1 MDMNRLIRKIASAV
15 MALTLTAG
23 IITGCSS
30 SDTKFFLENRISLK
44 EQNGS
49 LPDQGTVGDIQYRI
63 LEQNSFS
70 TNKSKFGYY
79 IDTLDQPDSPY
90 YIVITL
96 GPTTYERAEI
106 SIVDLGMDES
116 TLHILVR
123 ETDVTSGPT
132 CSTFSPTCV
141 LEVDHLPENIQIN
154 GETGKI
160 FNLIED

>member
-1 MDMNRLIRKIASAV
+1 MKILETTNIVPIIIVILIGLVILLV
-15 MALTLTAG
+15 ALSIRVVPQAHAYVVEKFGAYHKTLGTG
-23 IITGCSS
+23 IHFVFPFIFRIS
-30 SDTKFFLENRISLK
+30 KRISLK

-63 LEQNSFS
+63 LEQNLFS

-116 TLHILVR
+116 TLHIL
-123 ETDVTSGPT
+123 DK
-132 CSTFSPTCV
+132 
-141 LEVDHLPENIQIN
+141 I
-154 GETGKI
+154 GKV
-160 FNLIED
+160 FNLIEK